1 MSAIDKLL
9 ESVDEVDHL
18 TVKEASELL
27 GRTEAAV
34 RILIQ
39 RSAINVERTGER
51 VWIPRSEVDRLLL
64 RAEHKAE
71 VERLSEPGAL
81 P

>member
-1 MSAIDKLL
+1 MDKLL
-9 ESVDEVDHL
+9 EAVDTFDHL
-18 TVKEASELL
+18 SVKEASEIL
-27 GRTEAAV
+27 GRTEGAL

-39 RSAINVERTGER
+39 RSSILVERMNDR
-51 VWIPRSEVDRLLL
+51 VYIPRSEVERLLL

-71 VERLSEPGAL
+71 FERLATPGAR

>member
-9 ESVDEVDHL
+9 ESVDTIDHL

-39 RSAINVERTGER
+39 RNAINVERTGER

-71 VERLSEPGAL
+71 FNRLGEPGAL